1 MEIQII
7 LQDMF
12 GDIVQEHGI
21 IQWLY
26 QIRGVIMQKYKK
38 SIIHIILFL
47 IAILI
52 ILIVI
57 ICIYSSRAKNFKAT
71 IRQAEEVRIMSG
83 NTGES
88 ILITKKDIEKLA
100 NIIEETDFKLVLF
113 PKQYEGWSYSISYT
127 INDMDW
133 KMWFGGGHTYIV
145 YNDDTKSYQYNRDLA
160 DYIGTMYKELGG
172 K

>member
-1 MEIQII
+1 
-7 LQDMF
+7 
-12 GDIVQEHGI
+12 
-21 IQWLY
+21 
-26 QIRGVIMQKYKK
+26 MQKYKK

-47 IAILI
+47 IVMLT

-57 ICIYSSRAKNFKAT
+57 IYIYSSRAKNFKTT

-88 ILITKKDIEKLA
+88 VLITKKDIEKLA
-100 NIIEETDFKLVLF
+100 NKIEETDFKLVLF

-133 KMWFGGGHTYIV
+133 SMWFGGGHTNIV
-145 YNDDTKSYQYNRDLA
+145 YNDDTKSYQYNRELA
-160 DYIGTMYKELGG
+160 EYVGTMYKELGG

>member
-1 MEIQII
+1 
-7 LQDMF
+7 MF

-38 SIIHIILFL
+38 SIIHIVLFL

-100 NIIEETDFKLVLF
+100 NKIEETDFKLVLF

-133 KMWFGGGHTYIV
+133 SMWFGGYTHIV
-145 YNDDTKSYQYNRDLA
+145 YNDDTKSYQYNRALKE
-160 DYIGTMYKELGG
+160 YIGMMYKELGG

>member
-1 MEIQII
+1 MKKHKKFII
-7 LQDMF
+7 
-12 GDIVQEHGI
+12 V
-21 IQWLY
+21 
-26 QIRGVIMQKYKK
+26 V
-38 SIIHIILFL
+38 SIFL
-47 IAILI
+47 IVA
-52 ILIVI
+52 LIVFI
-57 ICIYSSRAKNFKAT
+57 VITYIYSSREKDFKAT

-100 NIIEETDFKLVLF
+100 SKIEETDFKLVLF

-133 KMWFGGGHTYIV
+133 SMWFGGGHTNIV
-145 YNDDTKSYQYNRDLA
+145 YNDDTKSYQYNRELA
-160 DYIGTMYKELGG
+160 DYVGTMYKELGG

>member
-1 MEIQII
+1 
-7 LQDMF
+7 MF

-160 DYIGTMYKELGG
+160 EYVGTMYKELGE

>member
-1 MEIQII
+1 
-7 LQDMF
+7 MF

>member
-1 MEIQII
+1 
-7 LQDMF
+7 
-12 GDIVQEHGI
+12 
-21 IQWLY
+21 
-26 QIRGVIMQKYKK
+26 MQKYKK

-47 IAILI
+47 IVILI

-57 ICIYSSRAKNFKAT
+57 IYIYSSRAKNFKAT
-71 IRQAEEVRIMSG
+71 IQQAEEVRIMSG

-88 ILITKKDIEKLA
+88 VLITKEDIEKLA
-100 NIIEETDFKLVLF
+100 NKIDEINFKLVLF

-133 KMWFGGGHTYIV
+133 SMWFGGGHTNIV
-145 YNDDTKSYQYNRDLA
+145 YNDDTKSYQYNRELA
-160 DYIGTMYKELGG
+160 EYVGTMYKELGG

>member
-1 MEIQII
+1 
-7 LQDMF
+7 MF

-26 QIRGVIMQKYKK
+26 QIRGVVMQKYKK

-47 IAILI
+47 IVILI

-57 ICIYSSRAKNFKAT
+57 IYIYSSRAKNFKTT

-83 NTGES
+83 NTGENIVIS
-88 ILITKKDIEKLA
+88 KENIEKLA
-100 NIIEETDFKLVLF
+100 NKIDEFHFKPVLF
-113 PKQYEGWSYSISYT
+113 PKQYGGWSYRISYT
-127 INDMDW
+127 INDTDW
-133 KMWFGGGHTYIV
+133 SMLFGGGYIEIS
-145 YNDDTKSYQYNRDLA
+145 YNGDRKSYQCNRDLEE
-160 DYIGTMYKELGG
+160 YIETMYKELGG

>member
-1 MEIQII
+1 
-7 LQDMF
+7 MF

-26 QIRGVIMQKYKK
+26 QIRGVVMQKYKK

-47 IAILI
+47 IVILI

-57 ICIYSSRAKNFKAT
+57 IYIYSSRAKNFKAT
-71 IRQAEEVRIMSG
+71 IQQAEEVRIMSG

-88 ILITKKDIEKLA
+88 VLITKEDIEKLA
-100 NIIEETDFKLVLF
+100 NKIDEINFKLVLF
-113 PKQYEGWSYSISYT
+113 PKQYDGWSYSISYT

-133 KMWFGGGHTYIV
+133 KMWFGGGHTHIV
-145 YNDDTKSYQYNRDLA
+145 YNDDTKSYQYNSDLA